1 MGEQKAVFKGRSRA
15 KTVFHEL
22 SNPSSSEATLPTSG
36 KALHSA
42 IKNNGTNNHNKY
54 CIPIFRWFVYTY
66 VFIHIHEGWMWTC

>member
-22 SNPSSSEATLPTSG
+22 SNPGSSEAALPTSG

-42 IKNNGTNNHNKY
+42 IKNNGT
-54 CIPIFRWFVYTY
+54 CQS
-66 VFIHIHEGWMWTC
+66 IHIVRIYKQPQILIYINVCIYERWISSC